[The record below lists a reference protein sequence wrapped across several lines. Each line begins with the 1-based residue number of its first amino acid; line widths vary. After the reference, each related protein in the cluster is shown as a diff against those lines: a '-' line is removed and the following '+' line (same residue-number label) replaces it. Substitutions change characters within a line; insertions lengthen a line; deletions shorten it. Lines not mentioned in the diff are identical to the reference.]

1 MDKMYTFPN
10 CYYKRVQIQSNS
22 GQPMAKIER
31 TRTIGSCEKS
41 SFCFSLQVSTA
52 YTLPRSIFFG
62 PTHPTQGPH
71 VLLKLLLFVYIYLV
85 RGTASVHEG
94 VSSHPPAPT
103 RMCVSS
109 RRPTQD
115 SQEGEGEEYE
125 TFPNCYKEKDL

>member
-1 MDKMYTFPN
+1 MWGTASVHEGVSSHPPAPTRMCVSSRRPAQDTQEGEVDKMYTFPN

-62 PTHPTQGPH
+62 WRYAWDTIDDG
-71 VLLKLLLFVYIYLV
+71 
-85 RGTASVHEG
+85 
-94 VSSHPPAPT
+94 
-103 RMCVSS
+103 
-109 RRPTQD
+109 
-115 SQEGEGEEYE
+115 
-125 TFPNCYKEKDL
+125 